1 MSPVKQNYTKISDES
16 DLPMEVVLLI
26 VLGVFMFLFG
36 LLLFKI
42 STGELPYT
50 PDSTYGLF
58 LVIVSFQIIT
68 MGKTPFGDLNRS
80 WALIIMGVL
89 AAILGMVSCFIPGY
103 LSELVRILVG
113 IILFAGG
120 IALLIQLFLSKEKAK
135 SWIKIPGTLRQLIA
149 ACALVYGITI
159 ISGLI
164 TLIPGI
170 TTNLQTAMVL
180 FIYGFSFFYLAW
192 CIQKVSRIYP
202 EEEKAD
208 DLKTSSKHFSFF
220 QETSLPLSS
229 AIIILV
235 GTLLILLGVL
245 LFPVTFGLVPF
256 SPDGQLGLLL
266 VIVAIQMMALGETP
280 MGQYKRSWLLIII
293 GIIFAALG
301 IVSCIVPGILTG
313 LIQILIGVLNIFGG
327 ALLLIK
333 RFFPVFD
340 GIKNQDSKKDQGPE
354 TIVVPPVV
362 KKMIVTQTVLNIV
375 SIIFGLSMIWGGII
389 PGLIVAGVL
398 VINGILLFVLVI
410 LLQKIAQIEIETK
423 KTDAPVA

>member
-1 MSPVKQNYTKISDES
+1 MRDES
-16 DLPMEVVLLI
+16 DISMEVVLLI
-26 VLGVFMFLFG
+26 VLGVFMFLLG
-36 LLLFKI
+36 LLLSKI

-58 LVIVSFQIIT
+58 LVIISFQIIT

-89 AAILGMVSCFIPGY
+89 VAILGMVSCFIPGY

-120 IALLIQLFLSKEKAK
+120 IVLLIKLFLSKEKAK
-135 SWIKIPGTLRQLIA
+135 SWIKIPGILRQLIA

-170 TTNLQTAMVL
+170 TTNLQTAWVL
-180 FIYGFSFFYLAW
+180 CIYGFSFFYLAW
-192 CIQKVSRIYP
+192 CIHKVSRIYP
-202 EEEKAD
+202 EEKKVD

-220 QETSLPLSS
+220 QEAKLPLSS

-235 GTLLILLGVL
+235 GILLILLGIL

-266 VIVAIQMMALGETP
+266 VIVSIQMMALGETP

-313 LIQILIGVLNIFGG
+313 LIQIMIGVLNIFGG
-327 ALLLIK
+327 TLLLIK
-333 RFFPVFD
+333 RFFPIFD
-340 GIKNQDSKKDQGPE
+340 GIKNQDPE
-354 TIVVPPVV
+354 TNMVPPVV
-362 KKMIVTQTVLNIV
+362 KKLIVTQTVLNIV
-375 SIIFGLSMIWGGII
+375 SIIFGLSMILGGII
-389 PGLIVAGVL
+389 PGLIVACVL

-410 LLQKIAQIEIETK
+410 LLQKIAQIETETK
-423 KTDAPVA
+423 KTDFQFN

>member
-1 MSPVKQNYTKISDES
+1 MRGES
-16 DLPMEVVLLI
+16 DLSMEVVLLI
-26 VLGVFMFLFG
+26 VLGVFMFLLG

-113 IILFAGG
+113 IILFTGG

-135 SWIKIPGTLRQLIA
+135 SWIKIPGILRQLIV

-180 FIYGFSFFYLAW
+180 IIYGVSFFYLAW

-327 ALLLIK
+327 VLLLIK

-340 GIKNQDSKKDQGPE
+340 GIKDQDYKKDPGPE
-354 TIVVPPVV
+354 TIVVPPAV
-362 KKMIVTQTVLNIV
+362 KKMIVTQTVLNVV

-389 PGLIVAGVL
+389 PGLIVAGGL
-398 VINGILLFVLVI
+398 LINGILLFVLVI
-410 LLQKIAQIEIETK
+410 LLQKIAQIETETK
-423 KTDAPVA
+423 KTDVSVV

>member
-1 MSPVKQNYTKISDES
+1 MPSVKQNYIKMMDES
-16 DLPMEVVLLI
+16 NLSMEVVLLI
-26 VLGVFMFLFG
+26 LLGVFMFLLG
-36 LLLFKI
+36 LLLSKI
-42 STGELPYT
+42 STGELSYT

-58 LVIVSFQIIT
+58 LVIISFQIIT

-89 AAILGMVSCFIPGY
+89 VAILGMVSCFILGY

-120 IALLIQLFLSKEKAK
+120 IVLLIKLFLSKEKAK
-135 SWIKIPGTLRQLIA
+135 SWIKIPGILRQLIA

-170 TTNLQTAMVL
+170 TTNLQTAWVL
-180 FIYGFSFFYLAW
+180 CIYGFSFFYLAW
-192 CIQKVSRIYP
+192 CIHKVSRIYP
-202 EEEKAD
+202 EEKKVD

-220 QETSLPLSS
+220 QEAKLPLSS

-235 GTLLILLGVL
+235 GILLILLGIL

-266 VIVAIQMMALGETP
+266 VIVSIQMMALGETP

-327 ALLLIK
+327 TLLLIK
-333 RFFPVFD
+333 RFFPID
-340 GIKNQDSKKDQGPE
+340 GIKNQVSKKDQISE
-354 TIVVPPVV
+354 TILVPPVV

-375 SIIFGLSMIWGGII
+375 SIIFGLSMILGGII
-389 PGLIVAGVL
+389 SGLIVAGVL

-410 LLQKIAQIEIETK
+410 LLHKIGQIETEMK
-423 KTDAPVA
+423 KTDASAV

>member
-1 MSPVKQNYTKISDES
+1 MRDES
-16 DLPMEVVLLI
+16 DLSLEVVLLI
-26 VLGVFMFLFG
+26 VLGIFMLLFG

-58 LVIVSFQIIT
+58 LVIVAFQIIT

-80 WALIIMGVL
+80 WALIIIGVL

-103 LSELVRILVG
+103 LSELIRILVG
-113 IILFAGG
+113 IILFTGG

-135 SWIKIPGTLRQLIA
+135 LWIKIPGILRQLIV

-170 TTNLQTAMVL
+170 TTNLQTAVVL
-180 FIYGFSFFYLAW
+180 IIYGFSFFYLAW
-192 CIQKVSRIYP
+192 CIQKATKLYP
-202 EEEKAD
+202 EKEKED
-208 DLKTSSKHFSFF
+208 NLKISSKRFSFF

-280 MGQYKRSWLLIII
+280 MGQYKRSWLLTII

-333 RFFPVFD
+333 RFFPVVD
-340 GIKNQDSKKDQGPE
+340 GIKNQESKKDTGPE
-354 TIVVPPVV
+354 TILVPPVV
-362 KKMIVTQTVLNIV
+362 KKMILTQTVLNIV
-375 SIIFGLSMIWGGII
+375 SIIFGLSMIFVGII

-410 LLQKIAQIEIETK
+410 LLHNIAQIETK
-423 KTDAPVA
+423 MKKIDGPVV

>member
-1 MSPVKQNYTKISDES
+1 MREES
-16 DLPMEVVLLI
+16 DLSMEVVLLI

-42 STGELPYT
+42 STGELLYT

-80 WALIIMGVL
+80 WALIMMGVL

-135 SWIKIPGTLRQLIA
+135 SWIKIPGILRQLIA

-180 FIYGFSFFYLAW
+180 CIYGFSFFYLAW

-202 EEEKAD
+202 EEEKVD

-220 QETSLPLSS
+220 QEASLPLSS

-235 GTLLILLGVL
+235 GILLILLGVL

-327 ALLLIK
+327 TLLLIK
-333 RFFPVFD
+333 RFFPIFD

-354 TIVVPPVV
+354 TIVIPPVV

-375 SIIFGLSMIWGGII
+375 SIIFGLSMILGGII

-410 LLQKIAQIEIETK
+410 LLQKIGQIETEMK
-423 KTDAPVA
+423 KTDVPVV